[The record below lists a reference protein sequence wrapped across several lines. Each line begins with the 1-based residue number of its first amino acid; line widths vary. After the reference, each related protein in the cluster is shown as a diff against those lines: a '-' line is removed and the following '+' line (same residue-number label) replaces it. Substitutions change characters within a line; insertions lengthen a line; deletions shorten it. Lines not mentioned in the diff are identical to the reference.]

1 MTTSVSD
8 CPMTAFCSGAWSE
21 GCMTDL
27 RALARWRNEP
37 LVEWFLETVTARQH
51 VTVSTLPTGQSTLRR
66 RGLQQR
72 SLRNVPEKWGHRTNV
87 RCRSRVMTGNAQR
100 EQMISA

>member
-8 CPMTAFCSGAWSE
+8 CLMTAFCSGAWSE

-37 LVEWFLETVTARQH
+37 LVEWFLETVTARQQH

-72 SLRNVPEKWGHRTNV
+72 SLRNVPEKWGTPKRTCDV
-87 RCRSRVMTGNAQR
+87 RVGSKADMTGHCA
-100 EQMISA
+100 